1 MTHTT
6 NPHDTLSPALVE
18 RVLEKLGL
26 RARPAL
32 DLAGLS
38 TLYAQWCLRVPF
50 DNIRKLLH
58 LRSGNPSPL
67 AGDEPTEF
75 FEAWLAH
82 GTGGTCWPG
91 NGALDALLCNLGFET
106 TRGVATMMA
115 SADPPPGHATVVVQL
130 DGRRYVVD
138 ASILH
143 GEPLLLE
150 QTPTAV
156 AHPAWGVQC
165 TLRDARWH
173 IFWRPLHRPEGFD
186 CRVEYLDAT
195 RDDFRRRHE
204 MTRQWSPFN
213 YAVTLRQNRA
223 DQVIGTAFGKR
234 VEIGTDGNILQQP
247 LARAEQLRQ
256 LIEEFGISEELVMA
270 LPEDSPIPPPPAR

>member
-6 NPHDTLSPALVE
+6 DPQETLSPALVE
-18 RVLEKLGL
+18 QVLEKLGL
-26 RARPAL
+26 RAPPAL

-38 TLYAQWCLRVPF
+38 ALYAQWCLRVPF

-58 LRSGNPSPL
+58 LRSGNSGPL
-67 AGDEPTEF
+67 AGDDPTEF

-82 GTGGTCWPG
+82 STGGTCWPG
-91 NGALDALLCNLGFET
+91 NGALDALLCKLGFET

-130 DGRRYVVD
+130 DGRRYMVD

-165 TLRDARWH
+165 TLRDTRWH

-186 CRVEYLDAT
+186 CRIEYLGAT
-195 RDDFRRRHE
+195 HDDFRRRHE

-213 YAVTLRQNRA
+213 YAVTLRLNRA
-223 DQVIGTAFGKR
+223 DQVIGTAFGNR
-234 VEIGTDGNILQQP
+234 VELRADGNVLQQP